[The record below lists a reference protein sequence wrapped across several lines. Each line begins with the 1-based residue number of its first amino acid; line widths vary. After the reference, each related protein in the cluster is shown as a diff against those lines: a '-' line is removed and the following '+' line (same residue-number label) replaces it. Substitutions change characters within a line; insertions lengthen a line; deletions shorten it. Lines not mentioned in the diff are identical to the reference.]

1 MAFRLIQ
8 RAMRIRALLLLLAI
22 GVSFAAPAAAVTP
35 LSRDVSLAAL
45 EEGCGAALGAGCLLM
60 CRQAPAG
67 AQGHHQIGA
76 QPLPP
81 CVDNTVSSGPAAA
94 VWQDAWSPTATV
106 GIGPP
111 AYLAFRRL
119 LL

>member
-8 RAMRIRALLLLLAI
+8 RAMRISALLLVLAI
-22 GVSFAAPAAAVTP
+22 GFSLGMPVSAVPVSPA
-35 LSRDVSLAAL
+35 VSVAAL
-45 EEGCGAALGAGCLLM
+45 EEGCGASFGAGCLLM

-67 AQGHHQIGA
+67 AQAQHQIGA
-76 QPLPP
+76 QPLPA
-81 CVDNTVSSGPAAA
+81 CIDTAVWSSAAA
-94 VWQDAWSPTATV
+94 VIWRDAWSPTAPV

-111 AYLAFRRL
+111 AYLTFRRL

>member
-8 RAMRIRALLLLLAI
+8 RAMRVSALLLVLAI
-22 GVSFAAPAAAVTP
+22 GFSLGAPAAAVTP
-35 LSRDVSLAAL
+35 VSQGVSLAAL
-45 EEGCGAALGAGCLLM
+45 DEGCDAFLGAGCLLM
-60 CRQAPAG
+60 CRQAPPG
-67 AQGHHQIGA
+67 AQSHHQIGA

-81 CVDNTVSSGPAAA
+81 CMDNA
-94 VWQDAWSPTATV
+94 VWSRAGAVIWRDAWSPTATV

-111 AYLAFRRL
+111 AYLSFRRL